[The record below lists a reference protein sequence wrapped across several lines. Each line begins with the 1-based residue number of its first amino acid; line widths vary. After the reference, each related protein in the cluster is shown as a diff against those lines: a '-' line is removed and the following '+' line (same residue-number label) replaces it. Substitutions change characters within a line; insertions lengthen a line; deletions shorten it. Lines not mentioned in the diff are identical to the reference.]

1 MENLGHR
8 QRNDSAGTM
17 MIGLLN
23 RFQPR
28 CGDESDGDSG
38 NAFDLD
44 NNALAFLD
52 ALDGTF
58 RSFEVAVSDADTL
71 AWFGK
76 EVGVF
81 KILDAFVLL
90 GCHLDEVLHL
100 AV

>member
-1 MENLGHR
+1 MLG
-8 QRNDSAGTM
+8 QEFTCSQ
-17 MIGLLN
+17 N

-28 CGDESDGDSG
+28 CGNKGDSDGG

-52 ALDGTF
+52 ALDGAF
-58 RSFEVAVSDADTL
+58 RSFEVAVGDADTL
-71 AWFGK
+71 ARLGK

>member
-1 MENLGHR
+1 MSPFQNYDIAELPCSR
-8 QRNDSAGTM
+8 
-17 MIGLLN
+17 N

-28 CGDESDGDSG
+28 CGDESDGDGG

-52 ALDGTF
+52 ALDGAF
-58 RSFEVAVSDADTL
+58 CSFEVAVGDADTL
-71 AWFGK
+71 TGLGK